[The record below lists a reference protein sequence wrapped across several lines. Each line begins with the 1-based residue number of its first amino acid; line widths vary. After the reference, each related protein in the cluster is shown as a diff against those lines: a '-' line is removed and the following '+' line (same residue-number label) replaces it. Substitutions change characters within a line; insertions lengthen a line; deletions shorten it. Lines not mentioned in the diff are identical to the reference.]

1 MATVI
6 KNSVGQR
13 GKNHLDDVRVIQR
26 LLNLSVSKKTL
37 QENGICNSDTINAIS
52 IFQKENALKVIDG
65 RVDPRGATIVSLL
78 KQAKKTQLST
88 SKLLSLHG
96 GGLIAFSILRLIQYL
111 QQYTTTKF
119 EEDHSEKNSGHT
131 IRSKEEFKILAATVY
146 GEAANSSEVAWQA
159 IAFVI
164 KNRVG
169 KREWTQYKTIS
180 DIIKKTGFDA
190 YTQRNVPYISAE
202 TYLNENQD
210 VKGNNTKIEKLI
222 SVLTPIYLNKGTDIT
237 GGAVLYYSPKA
248 QAALHKIN
256 PNTWKEKP
264 NWNFSILTEVKIPG
278 LIASDD
284 FKFYKYK

>member
-1 MATVI
+1 M
-6 KNSVGQR
+6 
-13 GKNHLDDVRVIQR
+13 
-26 LLNLSVSKKTL
+26 
-37 QENGICNSDTINAIS
+37 
-52 IFQKENALKVIDG
+52 
-65 RVDPRGATIVSLL
+65 
-78 KQAKKTQLST
+78 
-88 SKLLSLHG
+88 
-96 GGLIAFSILRLIQYL
+96 IQYL
-111 QQYTTTKF
+111 QHYTTTKF
-119 EEDHSEKNSGHT
+119 EEDHSEKNSGNA
-131 IRSKEEFKILAATVY
+131 IRSVDEFKILVATVY
-146 GEAANSSEVAWQA
+146 GEAANSSETAWQA

-169 KREWTQYKTIS
+169 KREWTQYKTIG

-202 TYLNENQD
+202 KYLNENQD

-222 SVLTPIYLNKGTDIT
+222 SVLTPIYLNQGTDIT

-256 PNTWKEKP
+256 PRTWKEKP
-264 NWNFSILTEVKIPG
+264 NWNFSMLTEVKIPG

>member
-6 KNSVGQR
+6 KNSVGQH
-13 GKNHLDDVRVIQR
+13 GKNHLDDVRVIQH
-26 LLNLSVSKKTL
+26 LLNLSVSKKAL
-37 QENGICNSDTINAIS
+37 QENGICNSDTLNAITT
-52 IFQKENALKVIDG
+52 FQKENALKVIDG
-65 RVDPRGATIVSLL
+65 RVDPHGATIVSLL
-78 KQAKKTQLST
+78 KQAKTARPPT
-88 SKLLSLHG
+88 SKTVSPHG
-96 GGLIAFSILRLIQYL
+96 GGLIAFSILHLIQYL
-111 QQYTTTKF
+111 QRYTTTKF
-119 EEDHSEKNSGHT
+119 EEDHSEKNSGNT
-131 IRSKEEFKILAATVY
+131 IRSVDEFKILVATVY
-146 GEAANSSEVAWQA
+146 GEAANSSEAAWQA

-202 TYLNENQD
+202 KYLNENQD
-210 VKGNNTKIEKLI
+210 VKGNNAKIEKLI

-264 NWNFSILTEVKIPG
+264 NWNFSMLSEVKIPG